1 MKGTTRCPHC
11 NTRFK
16 ITEAQLTAHQGMVRC
31 GHCHQAFD
39 AVPYFTPELTE
50 PAGDLNP
57 PSVTAEHAKTENKA
71 SETPIEISP
80 APIPTVAPTPTI
92 VETPTESPAT
102 EPSKADDTQPAAA
115 AIPVEDISLSSA
127 GSQTANAS
135 ISDVS
140 DDSTILQPTHNAIV
154 LDETIA
160 QCKSQSD
167 SGAFLTGEK
176 TAFDAKGPRWPWI
189 AGIALSAIL
198 LFAQSAYFFRVG
210 IAVHVPALKPALVA
224 YCRLLNCTVPL
235 PQDAALISI
244 ESSDLDADT
253 VHDNLI
259 TLNALLRNR
268 AAYTQGFPVLS
279 LTLND
284 SHDRPLAR
292 RLFLPP
298 EYLPQDESEPSGFA
312 ANHEI
317 SIKLHLDIA
326 DLKASGYRL
335 ELFYHPG

>member
-39 AVPYFTPELTE
+39 AVPQFTPELTE
-50 PAGDLNP
+50 PAGNLNP
-57 PSVTAEHAKTENKA
+57 PSETVEHTEPEHKA

-80 APIPTVAPTPTI
+80 EPTQTVAPAQT
-92 VETPTESPAT
+92 VAETPTEIPVEESSA
-102 EPSKADDTQPAAA
+102 AGDTQPVAAV
-115 AIPVEDISLSSA
+115 IPAEDAPLPSANSQPADESLS
-127 GSQTANAS
+127 GE
-135 ISDVS
+135 S
-140 DDSTILQPTHNAIV
+140 DDSTILQSTHNAIV
-154 LDETIA
+154 LDETLT
-160 QCKSQSD
+160 QDKRQSE
-167 SGAFLTGEK
+167 SSAFLTDEK
-176 TAFDAKGPRWPWI
+176 TAFEAKGPRWPWI
-189 AGIALSAIL
+189 SGIALSAIL
-198 LFAQSAYFFRVG
+198 LFAQSAYFFRVS

-224 YCRLLNCTVPL
+224 YCRMLNCTVPL

-253 VHDNLI
+253 EHDNQI

-268 AAYTQGFPVLS
+268 AAYTQSFPMLS

-284 SHDRPLAR
+284 SHDKPLAR
-292 RLFLPP
+292 RLFQPP

-312 ANHEI
+312 PNHEI
-317 SIKLHLDIA
+317 SIKLHLDVA

-335 ELFYHPG
+335 ELFYRPG